1 MKMQSREYQ
10 KTAISKTIEA
20 LRDHE
25 SALVV
30 SATGTGK
37 THIAQSLAGM
47 ASGKVLVVGQ
57 TKEVIDQLTDACR
70 RSGKRVGVEMAERT
84 ALKRHQ
90 APPEIVVATVQTL
103 CSGDGKRLRDLVKN
117 PSEWSLSIFDE
128 AHHATANSY
137 LTVKNHM
144 MQNQRHKLVGFTATP
159 KRGDDVRLGSV
170 FDTVA
175 FDFGFLEA
183 MEDGWLVNMEARIV
197 TVESLDFSEV
207 KTTAGDLNGR
217 DLDRV
222 MRVEKNIIGICDTVR
237 QMANEGDRKK
247 SVLMFCTSVED
258 ADRRAEIFNRYE
270 PGSAMMVCGTTPK
283 AEREAMLRRFANRDF
298 HYLTNVAVATEGWD
312 CPQVDIV
319 CPSFT
324 KSWGRYVQQVGRGC
338 RPLPDIV
345 SNDMTRGERLS
356 AIAKSDKPSCQVVDF
371 VGVTAR
377 HRLINGINIHE
388 GRHPSDV
395 LDRLAEAMADGL
407 PMTDIDAAVAEQ
419 LERDKQAK
427 EKEALDAKRRR
438 AALVANAKFKVKSG
452 DLFSQLNMAPVEYES
467 TEPASDKLVEFIAKH
482 AKVDARDWS
491 KEAAIKLQR
500 VIFSRWKRQLCSLP
514 QKQLLEKRGWD
525 GDVTFKEAKRILDT
539 GEYK

>member
-1 MKMQSREYQ
+1 MKSREYQ
-10 KTAISKTIEA
+10 TTAISKTIEA

-37 THIAQSLAGM
+37 THIAQSLAGL
-47 ASGKVLVVGQ
+47 ASGRVLVVGQ
-57 TKEVIDQLTDACR
+57 TKEVIDQLTEACR
-70 RSGKRVGVEMAERT
+70 RSGKRVGVEMAERSASSRWQT
-84 ALKRHQ
+84 
-90 APPEIVVATVQTL
+90 PPEIVVATVQTL
-103 CSGDGKRLRDLVKN
+103 CAGDCKRLERLVKN

-137 LTVKNHM
+137 LAVKNHM
-144 MQNQRHKLVGFTATP
+144 MQNPRHKLVGFTATP

-175 FDFGFLEA
+175 FDFGFLDA
-183 MEDGWLVNMEARIV
+183 MHEGWLVNMEARIV
-197 TVESLDFSEV
+197 TVESLDFSDV

-222 MRVEKNIIGICDTVR
+222 MRVERNIIGICDTVR
-237 QMANEGDRKK
+237 QMANQGDRKK

-258 ADRRAEIFNRYE
+258 AERRAEIFNRYE
-270 PGSAMMVCGTTPK
+270 PGSAMMVCGKTPK
-283 AEREAMLRRFANRDF
+283 PEREAMLRRFANRDF

-338 RPLPDIV
+338 RPLPGIV
-345 SNDMTRGERLS
+345 NNDMTRAERLD
-356 AIAKSDKPSCQVVDF
+356 AIAKSEKPVCQVVDF
-371 VGVTAR
+371 VGVTTR

-395 LDRLAEAMADGL
+395 LDRLAQASADGV
-407 PMTDIDAAVAEQ
+407 PITDIDAAVAEQ
-419 LERDKQAK
+419 LERDKQEK
-427 EKEALDAKRRR
+427 EREALDAKRRR
-438 AALVANAKFKVKSG
+438 AALVANAKYKVTAG
-452 DLFSQLNMAPVEYES
+452 DLFRQLNTAPVQR
-467 TEPASDKLVEFIAKH
+467 TTAQPASDKLVSFLAKH

-491 KEAAIKLQR
+491 MEEATKLQR
-500 VIFSRWKRQLCSLP
+500 MIYSRWNRGLCSLP
-514 QKQLLEKRGWD
+514 QKSLLEKRGWS
-525 GDVTFKEAKRILDT
+525 GDVSRSEAKRILDS
-539 GEYK
+539 GEWKN